1 MAQYALLRIVVNYL
15 YYKLIMS
22 KSLLQIIEKEC
33 KVMMLNPYIEK
44 FALIC
49 IVVLYY
55 YESLRRSVK

>member
-1 MAQYALLRIVVNYL
+1 MAQYALLRTVVNYL

-22 KSLLQIIEKEC
+22 KSLLRIIEKEC

-44 FALIC
+44 YALIR
-49 IVVLYY
+49 IVVFYY